1 MRKESP
7 FEKFTKRD
15 GEDVHAVRL
24 TTDNVELVGAW
35 IERDLY
41 ESRPDD
47 SPDSAVTYSKVHNHF
62 LIVYGDYLVKASIGD
77 YIVRHGERDYFDVS
91 APEFESDVQCPT
103 TSARLEEVKK
113 MAEKAQ
119 GHIANAYHGGW
130 YEALD
135 DFHGAVQ
142 AYALALTPDLVIAL
156 IDEVL
161 ASRKEA

>member
-47 SPDSAVTYSKVHNHF
+47 SPDSAVVYSKVHNHF
-62 LIVYGDYLVKASIGD
+62 LIIYGDYLEVGVGLIPKA
-77 YIVRHGERDYFDVS
+77 
-91 APEFESDVQCPT
+91 FEG
-103 TSARLEEVKK
+103 L
-113 MAEKAQ
+113 
-119 GHIANAYHGGW
+119 H
-130 YEALD
+130 
-135 DFHGAVQ
+135 
-142 AYALALTPDLVIAL
+142 
-156 IDEVL
+156 EVL
-161 ASRKEA
+161 LGVVNRKNDGDQWFLSSCVSHSDIYRIVQSYPFVKCYGGIGSFCTNLPEELR

>member
-7 FEKFTKRD
+7 FEKFTTRD

-47 SPDSAVTYSKVHNHF
+47 SPDSAVTYSKVHNQF
-62 LIVYGDYLVKASIGD
+62 LIIYGDYLVQASIGD

-91 APEFESDVQCPT
+91 APEFESDVQYPT

-113 MAEKAQ
+113 MAEKQ
-119 GHIANAYHGGW
+119 GHIADAYRGGR
-130 YEALD
+130 YKALD
-135 DFHGAVQ
+135 DFHDAVR
-142 AYALALTPDLVIAL
+142 AYALALPSDLLIVL